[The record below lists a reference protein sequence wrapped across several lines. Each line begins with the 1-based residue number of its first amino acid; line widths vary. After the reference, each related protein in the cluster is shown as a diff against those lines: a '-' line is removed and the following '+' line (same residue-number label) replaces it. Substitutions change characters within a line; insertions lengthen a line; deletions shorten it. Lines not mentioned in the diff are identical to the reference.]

1 MNSRGILLSNSER
14 RILHGLMNLWKKEFL
29 LTTTEESKKI
39 MAMDGV

>member
-1 MNSRGILLSNSER
+1 
-14 RILHGLMNLWKKEFL
+14 MNLWKKEFL

>member
-1 MNSRGILLSNSER
+1 LLSSVFDELQRNSS
-14 RILHGLMNLWKKEFL
+14 LNLWKKEFL